1 MDRMLLS
8 FAISMSFFLQT
19 TIDKTIVRIFTSM
32 ASKSAMQHVT
42 IVSSATE
49 LVTIVV
55 SCDVQKMTLI

>member
-1 MDRMLLS
+1 
-8 FAISMSFFLQT
+8 MSFFLQT